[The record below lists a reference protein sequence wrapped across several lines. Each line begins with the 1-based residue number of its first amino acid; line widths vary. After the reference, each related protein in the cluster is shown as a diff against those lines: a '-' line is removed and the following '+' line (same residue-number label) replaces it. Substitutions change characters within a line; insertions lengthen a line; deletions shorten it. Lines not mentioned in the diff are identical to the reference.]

1 MTCRSEK
8 GRSFCC
14 PHICATRRSAL
25 SRAPSGSLSKTPA
38 GQVRRTASE
47 WFCFGCGAL
56 LHRVEIAVGDFEK
69 DLPPLFAAFYADR
82 SARTC
87 ESAGACI
94 PEKRRCRDGRSFP
107 TEGELRNS
115 DFQKLQLRGPRSR
128 GNRPR
133 LLLQCV
139 NAEPFSVFTR
149 RLGSKAAAANA
160 SAAPF
165 GMHDSALRI

>member
-1 MTCRSEK
+1 MPPHLRHSPKRPIPGSVGLVVENARRAGEK
-8 GRSFCC
+8 DGFRMVLF
-14 PHICATRRSAL
+14 RLR
-25 SRAPSGSLSKTPA
+25 RAPPPSGDCRRRLRKRPA
-38 GQVRRTASE
+38 A
-47 WFCFGCGAL
+47 AL
-56 LHRVEIAVGDFEK
+56 CRL
-69 DLPPLFAAFYADR
+69 YADR

-115 DFQKLQLRGPRSR
+115 DFQKLQLRGPGSR